1 MFLEMQNY
9 PECGLPII
17 SDFFYENSKGKRQKA
32 PLSARYD
39 TDVHIKCN
47 QRQFDCLKC
56 LWIDN
61 WSTFDAIMR

>member
-47 QRQFDCLKC
+47 QRQFDC
-56 LWIDN
+56 
-61 WSTFDAIMR
+61 